1 MASRAKSRSLA
12 LQALYQY
19 EMAQTKIDDLL
30 TFRWY
35 EKKIHETEKEYSEE
49 LIKGVV
55 KNWELLDT
63 LIKTYT
69 INWGF
74 ERISIINRNI
84 LRLSIY
90 SLINQ
95 REIPPKVIINEAIE
109 LARKF
114 DEERSVSFINGI
126 LDAVYKDEIQRQT
139 GDL

>member
-1 MASRAKSRSLA
+1 
-12 LQALYQY
+12 
-19 EMAQTKIDDLL
+19 MAQTKIDDLL